1 MSRTTTAEDLRQQ
14 VADLKSRLEG
24 AEETI
29 RAIQQ
34 GAVDAFVLEEL
45 GRHRVYT
52 LEGSEHPYRIFVER
66 MQQGVATLYADG
78 SILYCNKRLADLLGV
93 PHGEMVG
100 VTLRE
105 FVAPD
110 DRSTYDDALVAGQ
123 TRSGRGE
130 VTLLRKDGTTL
141 PAYVT
146 FNILPSE
153 AGVLTGVF
161 VTDLTTQKQ
170 HEQLAAAQEAL
181 RDADRRKDEFLAML
195 AHELRGPL
203 APLGNMLEIMKR
215 ADGNREL
222 IHQARGTMERQLSQL
237 VRLVDDLLDVSRITR
252 NRLELRKERVELTS
266 ALKRVI
272 ESSRAW
278 TAGIEHQVEVTVPS
292 EPIWLDA
299 DPARLTQIFYNLFNN
314 ACKYTDPTGKIWV
327 TVQRPE
333 GERLPPDVVVRF
345 RDTGLGIPQD
355 RLGSIFEAFMQVDR
369 SLERAQGGL
378 GIGLTLVK
386 RLVEMHG
393 GIVSAHSE
401 GLGKGA
407 EFVVRLPVASAPA
420 EVPAGEVLPAHA
432 PPGVRRFLVV
442 DDNADSTA
450 SLAMLLS
457 IEGHETRT
465 ARDGIEALATAEE
478 FVPDVVLL
486 DIGLPKLNGYD
497 TAKRIRQ
504 SPRGKDVA
512 LIALTG
518 WGQEEDRRKSKEAGF
533 DGHMVKP
540 VDFDALMKLLE
551 SLSLRRAI

>member
-1 MSRTTTAEDLRQQ
+1 MTRTTTTEQLEAQNAELR
-14 VADLKSRLEG
+14 ARLEG

-29 RAIQQ
+29 RAIQH

-52 LEGSEHPYRIFVER
+52 LEGSEHPYRIFVEQ

-78 SILYCNKRLADLLGV
+78 AMLYCNRRLADLLRI
-93 PHGEMVG
+93 PHDELVG
-100 VTLRE
+100 ATLRD
-105 FVAPD
+105 FVDPD
-110 DRSTYDDALVAGQ
+110 DRRSFDDAFVAGQ
-123 TRSGRGE
+123 TRSGRCE
-130 VTLLRKDGTTL
+130 VRFVGRDGSTL
-141 PAYVT
+141 PAHLT
-146 FNILPSE
+146 FNVLPSE
-153 AGVLTGVF
+153 LGALIGVF
-161 VTDLTTQKQ
+161 VTDLTTQKE
-170 HEQLAAAQEAL
+170 HEQLASAQEAL
-181 RDADRRKDEFLAML
+181 QDADRRKDEFLAML

-215 ADGNREL
+215 ADGNKEL
-222 IHQARGTMERQLSQL
+222 IQQARGTMERQLSQL

-266 ALKRVI
+266 TLKRVV
-272 ESSRAW
+272 EASRAW
-278 TAGIEHQVEVTVPS
+278 TAGVEHQVTVTVPP

-299 DPARLTQIFYNLFNN
+299 DPARLTQIFYNLFHN
-314 ACKYTDPTGKIWV
+314 ACKYTEPTGRIWV
-327 TVQRPE
+327 TVEQPE
-333 GERLPPDVVVRF
+333 GELQPPDVVVRIK
-345 RDTGLGIPQD
+345 DTGVGIPQD
-355 RLGSIFEAFMQVDR
+355 RLASIFEAFTQVDR
-369 SLERAQGGL
+369 SLERTQGGL
-378 GIGLTLVK
+378 GIGLTLVR

-393 GIVSAHSE
+393 GIVTAFSAGPGQGS
-401 GLGKGA
+401 
-407 EFVVRLPVASAPA
+407 EFVVRLPVVSAPA
-420 EVPAGEVLPAHA
+420 EAQADPPAAPVHA
-432 PPGVRRFLVV
+432 PGARRFLVV

-465 ARDGIEALATAEE
+465 ARDGIEALAAAEE
-478 FVPDVVLL
+478 FHPHVVLL

-497 TAKRIRQ
+497 TAKRIRLA
-504 SPRGKDVA
+504 PWGREII

-551 SLSLRRAI
+551 SLALRRAI